1 MREVCVRYGILLIYL
16 QRSLHHLKFH
26 AFHGLYE
33 EEKKTGNDFEV
44 NLDVS
49 FNEITDPV
57 THLSQTVNY
66 AVLYQLVKDRMNI
79 PEPLLETVAMDIAR
93 QSKAHFPFILEINVS
108 VRKVNPP
115 IFNFQGQ
122 TVVSFHKKYKE

>member
-1 MREVCVRYGILLIYL
+1 MLTI
-16 QRSLHHLKFH
+16 SLHHLKFH

-33 EEKKTGNDFEV
+33 EEKKTGNEFEV

-49 FNEITDPV
+49 FNEPADPV
-57 THLSQTVNY
+57 TQLNQTINY
-66 AVLYQLVKDRMNI
+66 AVLYQLIKDRMNI

-93 QSKAHFPFILEINVS
+93 QSRIRFPFITEINVS

-115 IFNFQGQ
+115 IFNFQGE
-122 TVVSFHKKYKE
+122 TVVSFHKKYTE

>member
-1 MREVCVRYGILLIYL
+1 MLTI
-16 QRSLHHLKFH
+16 SLHHLKFH

-49 FNEITDPV
+49 FNETTEPV
-57 THLSQTVNY
+57 THRSQTVNY
-66 AVLYQLVKDRMNI
+66 AVLYQLIKDRMNI
-79 PEPLLETVAMDIAR
+79 PEPLLETVAMDIAQ